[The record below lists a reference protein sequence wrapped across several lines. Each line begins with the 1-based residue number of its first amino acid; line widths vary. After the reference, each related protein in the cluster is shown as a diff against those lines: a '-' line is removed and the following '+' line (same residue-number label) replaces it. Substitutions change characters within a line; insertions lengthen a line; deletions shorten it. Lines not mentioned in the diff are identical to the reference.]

1 METTALPNCFHR
13 CIIWADEPDATVS
26 TVDGL
31 ESQHGASVGVAAP
44 SGLGQSTMPF
54 DRSIL
59 TGVAIFRWLALSWA
73 TVGVALSWR
82 KLDYTALAAFL
93 LLGAFVISGAAT
105 YFAARLPRLLL
116 SWPILAGEFVFG
128 IVMTVADGFVYGN
141 NDVPLRAQ
149 SLPWAWPS
157 AAIISAAVAFGP
169 RIGFVAAIM
178 MTGARFIGEGQVHGF
193 DGWNMR
199 MSSNAGLYVIT
210 AIAAG
215 MVSQRLRAAERE
227 ISTVRAR
234 EEMSRTLHDGVLQ
247 TLAVIQRRSSDP
259 ELAALAHDQERDL
272 RDYLFGSKVTE
283 AFPVAIRAV
292 ATRVERQFGLSNQ
305 VVLAPDLPQLSTE
318 SSDALVGAVGEA
330 LTNAAKHSGSQRV
343 VVYAEPT
350 DDGEGVFCSVKDDG
364 AGFDVDADHAGQ
376 GVRQSIQARIAEV
389 GGTVEIDSRQ
399 GRGTEVR
406 LWVS

>member
-1 METTALPNCFHR
+1 MSRVSLTRGRHDPWPFITG
-13 CIIWADEPDATVS
+13 ATVS
-26 TVDGL
+26 IVNGSGSQVGAEGVDL
-31 ESQHGASVGVAAP
+31 S
-44 SGLGQSTMPF
+44 QSTMPF
-54 DRSIL
+54 DRSIV
-59 TGVAIFRWLALSWA
+59 TGIAIFRWLALSWA
-73 TVGVALSWR
+73 TVGVALSWG
-82 KLDYTALAAFL
+82 KLDYPALAAIL
-93 LLGAFVISGAAT
+93 LIGAFLISGGAT
-105 YFAARLPRLLL
+105 YLAARLPKLLL
-116 SWPILAGEFVFG
+116 SWPIVAGEFLFG
-128 IVMTVADGFVYGN
+128 VVMTVADGFVYGD
-141 NDVPLRAQ
+141 NDLPLRAQ

-169 RIGFVAAIM
+169 RSGFVAAIV
-178 MTGARFIGEGQVHGF
+178 MTGARFVGEGQVHGF

-272 RDYLFGSKVTE
+272 RDYLFGTTVTE
-283 AFPVAIRAV
+283 EFPVAIRAI
-292 ATRVERQFGLSNQ
+292 ATKVERQFGLANQ
-305 VVLAPDLPQLSTE
+305 VVLAPDLPELSSE
-318 SSDALVGAVGEA
+318 SSHALVGAVGEA

-350 DDGEGVFCSVKDDG
+350 EDGDGVFCSVKDDG
-364 AGFDVDADHAGQ
+364 VGFDVVADHAGQ
-376 GVRQSIQARIAEV
+376 GVRRSIQERIADV
-389 GGTVEIDSRQ
+389 GGKVEIDSRI

-406 LWVS
+406 LWVN